1 MLGRTPKTGMTP
13 SIYKVFRALLCCP
26 YKPQVLRHGLCEDYK
41 PVLTELLTL
50 SGAIMK
56 RRSTPWFT
64 TQLIALCAGLM
75 CAGAAFSQEKVT
87 FSTNW
92 KAQAGHGGFYQ
103 AVADGTYKR
112 FGLDVEI
119 QQGGPQ
125 VNNRPL
131 LATGK
136 IDFLMTGN
144 LMQTFDN
151 IKNGVPTT
159 VVAAIF
165 QKDPQAIFAHPGQG
179 YDKFSDLTKAPTVF
193 ISKDGQFSFWQW
205 MKAEHGFKDEQLKP
219 YVFNVGPFLADKK
232 SAQQGYSISEPISIK
247 AQTGSEP
254 AVFLLADHGFST
266 YSTTIETRQEL
277 VRTKP
282 QLVQKFVDASL
293 IGWYNYLYGDNKA
306 ANELI
311 KKDNPESND
320 AQIAGSIE
328 LMKRLGIV
336 DSGEALANGIGTMN
350 TARIKDFYDKMVK
363 AGLYKPGEVD
373 LGKVAT
379 MQFVNKKVGMDVKQ
393 KLGVK

>member
-1 MLGRTPKTGMTP
+1 
-13 SIYKVFRALLCCP
+13 
-26 YKPQVLRHGLCEDYK
+26 
-41 PVLTELLTL
+41 
-50 SGAIMK
+50 MK
-56 RRSTPWFT
+56 RRST
-64 TQLIALCAGLM
+64 LSIATKIIAASALSIW
-75 CAGAAFSQEKVT
+75 AGAAFSQEKVT
-87 FSTNW
+87 FATNW

-144 LMQTFDN
+144 LLLTFDN

-179 YDKFSDLTKAPTVF
+179 YDKFADLTKAPTVF

-205 MKAEHGFKDEQLKP
+205 MKAEHGFRDEQLKP

-254 AVFLLADHGFST
+254 VVHLLADHGFST
-266 YSTTIETRQEL
+266 YSTTIENRAEL

-282 QLVQKFVDASL
+282 DLVQKFVDASL

-306 ANELI
+306 ANDLI
-311 KKDNPESND
+311 KKANPEAND

-336 DSGEALANGIGTMN
+336 DSGDALQNGIGSMS
-350 TARIKDFYDKMVK
+350 TARIKDFHDKMVK

-373 LGKVAT
+373 LSKVAT
-379 MQFVNKKVGMDVKQ
+379 TQFVNKKVGMDVKQ